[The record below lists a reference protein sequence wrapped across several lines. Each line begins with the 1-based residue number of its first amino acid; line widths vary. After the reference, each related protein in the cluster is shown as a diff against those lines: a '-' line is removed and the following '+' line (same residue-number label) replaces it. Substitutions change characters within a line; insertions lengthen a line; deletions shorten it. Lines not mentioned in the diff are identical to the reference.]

1 MASAIEEIEKAIQQ
15 AIATGFR
22 GRLLERGLARS
33 MIWVDGELPDGSPNF
48 APRLSYDLLSYGYSL
63 LSLAIRLT
71 ELNGNPEFARAAFEK
86 AATAITDVIHN
97 GNPDDPEKGFHKV
110 LAASSYHLGRFSAK
124 AFSLLNHNIEN
135 ENLSRIE
142 KMLSLLMLRQFAALE
157 TSVLAWKESGLGSD
171 NSLAEKID
179 FEIDQLNG
187 QLESEDRPEEYGIAS
202 IELPIIDLAIT
213 DNYYSAIYEFLFAL
227 EIGNIALLESAI
239 NRIENSLSITTEL
252 NMLPQ
257 WWVLRITKYLFRDLW
272 ESSFHTVLPVTPD
285 QENSED
291 WALLRWLFIASL
303 FKRNKAEIDLWPSQ
317 LEGARRA
324 VNDVDDLVVSLP
336 TSAGKTRIA
345 ELCILRCLSIGKR
358 VLFITPLRAL
368 SAQTEASLRK
378 TFLPLG
384 KSVSSLYGSIGTSD
398 FEQNVIKSKDIVVGT
413 PEKLDFALRNDPSLI
428 DDVGLVVLDEG
439 HMIGLSEREISYE
452 VQIQRLLKR
461 DDAEQRRIVCLSAIL
476 PDGDQLED
484 FVGWLRRDK
493 EGGAIQSLWR
503 PTDLRFGEIVWQA
516 NTGRINF
523 TIGEEKP
530 FIPNYIHPF
539 IPPVGRRS
547 TPFPKNKKE
556 LTLAATWR
564 LVQDNHTVL
573 IYCPEKRS
581 VNSFAR
587 DIIDLHKREAL
598 DSVLSVPLQ
607 QLDLA
612 IVLGDEWLGDG
623 HPIVECLKIGVA
635 VHHGAL
641 PTPFRKEMEKLLRE
655 GILKVTVSSPT
666 LAQGLNL
673 SATAV
678 IVYSLTRNK
687 NIIDASEFKN
697 VIGRAGRAFVDT
709 HGLVLYPIFE
719 RHDWFRTQ
727 WRRLVEDTKARNM
740 ESGLALLVIT
750 LVSRIAQSIGNSD
763 INGLL
768 ESDINGLLESDIN
781 GLLEYVLNNTQAWG
795 FPNVANETTEQIK
808 AQKIAWDKHI
818 VSLDTALL
826 SMLGEEDV
834 SIIDIPNALDA
845 ILHSSLWQRSLNRH
859 DEEKK
864 GLKGLFD
871 SVLAQRAKYI
881 WNVTTT
887 FQRKGYFLAGVG
899 LDTGQRLDAI
909 SPQAN
914 VLLVNANG
922 YISANEQQLAIA
934 RIIQLAELVFDIAP
948 FTPRNLPDDWR
959 EILAVWLRGE
969 ILTEHEFNDINEA
982 LMFIEDGL
990 IYRLPWGLEAIRVRA
1005 QANEDVIGDSATIDD
1020 YEVGLVV
1027 PAIENGTLN
1036 RSAALLMQAG
1046 FNSRKAA
1053 IHAVSSTNAS
1063 FTTGVQLKAWLNS
1076 VEVFDLAIEPDW
1088 PTPETSNLWRDFI
1101 KEYDPKPETTWK
1113 LANSIIS
1120 VVWINNYNPVAGRFV
1135 KLHNL
1140 KKGNTL
1146 ILGSDGELIGSIAN
1160 YRYKLLDGGIYR
1172 SSIHSDTSYIDVRY
1186 WGAEGSPFDYH
1197 V

>member
-1 MASAIEEIEKAIQQ
+1 MLSTIEKTEEAIRQS
-15 AIATGFR
+15 IATGFR

-33 MIWVDGELPDGSPNF
+33 MIWVDGGLPIGAPSF
-48 APRLSYDLLSYGYSL
+48 ASRLSYDLLSYGYSL
-63 LSLAIRLT
+63 LSLAIRLR
-71 ELNGNPEFARAAFEK
+71 ELNGDEDLCRAAFEK
-86 AATAITDVIHN
+86 SASAITDVIQN
-97 GNPDDPEKGFHKV
+97 GHQDNPNRGFYKV
-110 LAASSYHLGRFSAK
+110 VAASAYHLGRFSAK
-124 AFSLLNHNIEN
+124 AYSLIRENIEV

-142 KMLSLLMLRQFAALE
+142 KPLSLLMLRRFDELE
-157 TSVLAWKESGLGSD
+157 SLVMEWKVSGLGSD
-171 NSLAEKID
+171 DTLAANLEAEIVLLNQNITNS
-179 FEIDQLNG
+179 
-187 QLESEDRPEEYGIAS
+187 ESNPNEFGIES
-202 IELPIIDLAIT
+202 IELSAIDLALT
-213 DNYYSAIYEFLFAL
+213 DNYFSTIFEFLFAL
-227 EIGNIALLESAI
+227 ETGTSELFESAI
-239 NRIENSLSITTEL
+239 QRIEISLTVSSEL
-252 NMLPQ
+252 NMVPQ
-257 WWVLRITKYLFRDLW
+257 WWILKITKHLLYDLW
-272 ESSFHTVLPVTPD
+272 ESSFHKIIPVTPN
-285 QENSED
+285 QEHSLEWKN
-291 WALLRWLFIASL
+291 LRWLFIASL
-303 FKRNKAEIDLWPSQ
+303 FKRDKAEVELWPSQ
-317 LEGARRA
+317 IEGAKRA
-324 VNDVDDLVVSLP
+324 INDTDDLVVSLP

-345 ELCILRCLSIGKR
+345 ELCILRCLAIGKR

-368 SAQTEASLRK
+368 SAQTESSLRK

-398 FEQNVIKSKDIVVGT
+398 FEQDVLKTKDIVVGT

-428 DDVGLVVLDEG
+428 DDVGLIILDEG
-439 HMIGLSEREISYE
+439 HMIGLNEREISYE

-484 FVGWLRRDK
+484 FVNWLRRDK
-493 EGGAIQSLWR
+493 EGDAIQSIWR

-530 FIPNYIHPF
+530 FIPNYIQPF
-539 IPPVGRRS
+539 IPPVGRRT
-547 TPFPKNKKE
+547 TPFPNNKKE

-581 VNSFAR
+581 VNSFAK
-587 DIIDLHKREAL
+587 DIIDLHKRGAL
-598 DSVLSVPLQ
+598 GSVLTVPLQ
-607 QLDLA
+607 QLELA
-612 IVLGDEWLGDG
+612 IVLGGEWLGDG

-678 IVYSLTRNK
+678 IIYSLTRNR
-687 NIIDASEFKN
+687 NTIDASEFKN

-709 HGLVLYPIFE
+709 HGLVLYPIFV
-719 RHDWFRTQ
+719 RHDWFQTQ
-727 WRRLVEDTKARNM
+727 WRNLVEDTNARNM
-740 ESGLALLVIT
+740 ESGLALLVST
-750 LVSRIAQSIGNSD
+750 LVSRMAQSIGNSD
-763 INGLL
+763 IG
-768 ESDINGLLESDIN
+768 
-781 GLLEYVLNNTQAWG
+781 GLLEYVLNNAQAWD
-795 FPNVANETTEQIK
+795 FPDVANETEEQADIH
-808 AQKIAWDKHI
+808 KIEWNRHI

-834 SIIDIPNALDA
+834 SIIDIPNALDV
-845 ILHSSLWQRSLNRH
+845 ILQSSLWQRRLNRH
-859 DEEKK
+859 NEEQQ

-871 SVLAQRAKYI
+871 SVLAERANHI

-887 FQRKGYFLAGVG
+887 RQRKGYFLAGVG

-914 VLLVNANG
+914 VLLVNANI
-922 YISANEQQLAIA
+922 YIAANEQQLAIET
-934 RIIQLAELVFDIAP
+934 IIQLAELVFEIPP
-948 FTPRNLPDDWR
+948 FTPRNIPDDWR
-959 EILAVWLRGE
+959 DILAVWLRGG
-969 ILTEHEFNDINEA
+969 ILTDHEFNDINEA

-1005 QANEDVIGDSATIDD
+1005 QANEDVIGDDSTIDD

-1036 RSAALLMQAG
+1036 RSAAMLMQAG

-1063 FTTGVQLKAWLNS
+1063 FTTSLQLKAWLNS
-1076 VEVFDLAIEPDW
+1076 TEIFDHTLSHNW
-1088 PTPETSNLWRDFI
+1088 PTVETANLWWEFYAEYQLKTEHKWAHEGKQLLVSWDPNCTPASGSLI
-1101 KEYDPKPETTWK
+1101 KLWNGDVENTHV
-1113 LANSIIS
+1113 LNSS
-1120 VVWINNYNPVAGRFV
+1120 
-1135 KLHNL
+1135 
-1140 KKGNTL
+1140 
-1146 ILGSDGELIGSIAN
+1146 GERIGQLNS
-1160 YRYKLLDGGIYR
+1160 RYKLSPSGIYY
-1172 SSIHSDTSYIDVRY
+1172 SVVNNNTNFVDVSY
-1186 WGAEGSPFDYH
+1186 WGSETNVFEEEVGEH
-1197 V
+1197 

>member
-1 MASAIEEIEKAIQQ
+1 MASSIEEIEEAIRQ

-48 APRLSYDLLSYGYSL
+48 AEKLSYDLLSYGYSL

-71 ELNGNPEFARAAFEK
+71 ELNGDADLARAAFEK
-86 AATAITDVIHN
+86 SATAITDVIHN
-97 GNPDDPEKGFHKV
+97 GNSDDPESGFHKV

-124 AFSLLNHNIEN
+124 AFSLLNHSIEN

-142 KMLSLLMLRQFAALE
+142 KMLSLLMLRKFSELE
-157 TSVLAWKESGLGSD
+157 TSVLDWKTSGLGTD
-171 NSLAEKID
+171 NSLAEKLS
-179 FEIDQLNG
+179 FEVDQLSD
-187 QLESEDRPEEYGIAS
+187 QLDSEDQEEEFGIAS
-202 IELPIIDLAIT
+202 IELPVIDLALT

-227 EIGNIALLESAI
+227 ETGNSVLLEGAI
-239 NRIENSLSITTEL
+239 NRVENSLSVSAEL

-257 WWVLRITKYLFRDLW
+257 WWVLRITKHLFRDLW
-272 ESSFHTVLPVTPD
+272 ESSFHRVVPVSPD
-285 QENSED
+285 QENNEN
-291 WALLRWLFIASL
+291 WTLLRWLFIASL

-324 VNDVDDLVVSLP
+324 VSDFDDLVVSLP

-345 ELCILRCLSIGKR
+345 ELCILRCLAIGKR

-398 FEQNVIKSKDIVVGT
+398 FEQNVIKSQDIIVGT

-428 DDVGLVVLDEG
+428 DDIGLVVLDEG
-439 HMIGLSEREISYE
+439 HMIGLNEREISYE

-461 DDAEQRRIVCLSAIL
+461 GDAEQRRIVCLSAIL

-493 EGGAIQSLWR
+493 EGDAIKSVWR

-523 TIGEEKP
+523 TIGEEQP

-539 IPPVGRRS
+539 IPPVGRRT

-581 VNSFAR
+581 VNSFAK
-587 DIIDLHKREAL
+587 DIIDLHKRGAIN
-598 DSVLSVPLQ
+598 SVLTVPLQ

-612 IVLGDEWLGDG
+612 IVLGEEWLGDG
-623 HPIVECLKIGVA
+623 HPVVECLKIGVA

-641 PTPFRKEMEKLLRE
+641 PTPFRKEMENLLRE
-655 GILKVTVSSPT
+655 GVLKVTVSSPT

-678 IVYSLTRNK
+678 IIYSLTRNR
-687 NIIDASEFKN
+687 NTIDASEFKN

-727 WRRLVEDTKARNM
+727 WRRLVEDTNARNM
-740 ESGLALLVIT
+740 ESGLALLVGT
-750 LVSRIAQSIGNSD
+750 LVSRMAQSIGGSD
-763 INGLL
+763 I
-768 ESDINGLLESDIN
+768 D
-781 GLLEYVLNNTQAWG
+781 GLLEYVLNNTQEWV
-795 FPNVANETTEQIK
+795 FPDVANETEEQAGI
-808 AQKIAWDKHI
+808 QEIEWNKHV

-834 SIIDIPNALDA
+834 SIIDIPNALDVV
-845 ILHSSLWQRSLNRH
+845 LQSSLWQRRLTRY
-859 DEEKK
+859 DEEQQ

-871 SVLAQRAKYI
+871 SVLVQRAKHI

-887 FQRKGYFLAGVG
+887 LQRKGYFLAGVG
-899 LDTGQRLDAI
+899 LATGQRLDAI
-909 SPQAN
+909 SAQAN
-914 VLLVNANG
+914 VLLVNANI
-922 YISANEQQLAIA
+922 YIATNEQQLAIET
-934 RIIQLAELVFDIAP
+934 IIQLAELVFEISP
-948 FTPRNLPDDWR
+948 FTPRNLPEDWKD
-959 EILAVWLRGE
+959 ILAVWLRGE
-969 ILTEHEFNDINEA
+969 ILTDHEFIDINEA

-1005 QANEDVIGDSATIDD
+1005 QANEDVISDDTTIVD

-1053 IHAVSSTNAS
+1053 IHAVNSTNAS

-1076 VEVFDLAIEPDW
+1076 VDVLELAIRLDW
-1088 PTPETSNLWRDFI
+1088 PTPETSNLWWNFI
-1101 KEYDPKPETTWK
+1101 KEYEPKSETTWK
-1113 LANSIIS
+1113 S
-1120 VVWINNYNPVAGRFV
+1120 VSEVIFATWINTYAPVEGTPV
-1135 KLHNL
+1135 KLQNL
-1140 KKGNTL
+1140 EDGNTQ
-1146 ILGSDGELIGSIAN
+1146 ILASDGEKIGTAN
-1160 YRYKLLDGGIYR
+1160 YRYKLLEGGVYFTK
-1172 SSIHSDTSYIDVRY
+1172 IHSDTRCLSVTY
-1186 WGAEGSPFDYH
+1186 WGVGNSPFDYH
-1197 V
+1197 A

>member
-1 MASAIEEIEKAIQQ
+1 MASTIEEIEEAIRQ

-48 APRLSYDLLSYGYSL
+48 AEKLSYDLLSYGYSL

-71 ELNGNPEFARAAFEK
+71 ELNGDADLARAAFEK
-86 AATAITDVIHN
+86 SATAITDVIHN
-97 GNPDDPEKGFHKV
+97 GNSDDPESGFHKV

-124 AFSLLNHNIEN
+124 AFSLLNHSIEN

-142 KMLSLLMLRQFAALE
+142 KMLSLLMLRQFSELE
-157 TSVLAWKESGLGSD
+157 ASVLDWKTSGLGTD
-171 NSLAEKID
+171 NSLAEKLG
-179 FEIDQLNG
+179 FEIDQLSD
-187 QLESEDRPEEYGIAS
+187 QLESEDQEGEFGIAS
-202 IELPIIDLAIT
+202 IELPVIDLAIT

-227 EIGNIALLESAI
+227 ETGNSVLLEGAI
-239 NRIENSLSITTEL
+239 NRVESSMSVSAEL

-257 WWVLRITKYLFRDLW
+257 WWILRITKHLFRDLW
-272 ESSFHTVLPVTPD
+272 ESSFHRVIPVSPD
-285 QENSED
+285 QENNEN
-291 WALLRWLFIASL
+291 WTLLRWLFIASL

-324 VNDVDDLVVSLP
+324 VSDFDDLVVSLP

-345 ELCILRCLSIGKR
+345 ELCILRCLAIGKR

-398 FEQNVIKSKDIVVGT
+398 FEQNVIKSQDIVVGT

-439 HMIGLSEREISYE
+439 HMIGLNERELSYE

-484 FVGWLRRDK
+484 FVSWLRRDK
-493 EGGAIQSLWR
+493 DGGAIQSIWR

-523 TIGEEKP
+523 TIGEEQP

-539 IPPVGRRS
+539 VPPVGRRKK
-547 TPFPKNKKE
+547 PFPKDKKE

-581 VNSFAR
+581 VNSFAK
-587 DIIDLHKREAL
+587 DIMDLHKRGAL
-598 DSVLSVPLQ
+598 DSVLSVPLPE
-607 QLDLA
+607 LDLA
-612 IVLGDEWLGDG
+612 IVLGNEWLGDG

-678 IVYSLTRNK
+678 IIYSLTRNR
-687 NIIDASEFKN
+687 NTIDASEFKN

-727 WRRLVEDTKARNM
+727 WRRLVEDTNARNM
-740 ESGLALLVIT
+740 ESGLALLVST
-750 LVSRIAQSIGNSD
+750 LVSRMAQGIGNTEID
-763 INGLL
+763 R
-768 ESDINGLLESDIN
+768 
-781 GLLEYVLNNTQAWG
+781 LLEYVLNNAQTWV
-795 FPNVANETTEQIK
+795 FPDVANETTEQIE
-808 AQKIAWDKHI
+808 AQKTAWNKHI

-834 SIIDIPNALDA
+834 SIDAIPDALDA
-845 ILHSSLWQRSLNRH
+845 ILQSSLWQRRLNRH
-859 DEEKK
+859 DE
-864 GLKGLFD
+864 GQKGLFD

-887 FQRKGYFLAGVG
+887 LQRKGYFLAGVG

-934 RIIQLAELVFDIAP
+934 TIIQLAELVFDIAP
-948 FTPRNLPDDWR
+948 FTPRNLPDDWK
-959 EILAVWLRGE
+959 EILAIWLRGE
-969 ILTEHEFNDINEA
+969 ILAEHEFNDINEA

-1005 QANEDVIGDSATIDD
+1005 QANEDVISDGATIVD

-1053 IHAVSSTNAS
+1053 IHAVNSTNAS

-1076 VEVFDLAIEPDW
+1076 VEVFDLAIGLDW
-1088 PTPETSNLWRDFI
+1088 PTPETSNLWWSFI
-1101 KEYDPKPETTWK
+1101 KEYEPKSESTWK
-1113 LANSIIS
+1113 S
-1120 VVWINNYNPVAGRFV
+1120 VSAVIFATWIDTFAPVEGTPV
-1135 KLHNL
+1135 KLQNL
-1140 KKGNTL
+1140 EDGNTQ
-1146 ILGSDGELIGSIAN
+1146 ILASDGEKIGTAN
-1160 YRYKLLDGGIYR
+1160 YRYKLLEGGVYYTK
-1172 SSIHSDTSYIDVRY
+1172 IHSDTRYLGVTY
-1186 WGAEGSPFDYH
+1186 WGVGSSPFDYH
-1197 V
+1197 A

>member
-1 MASAIEEIEKAIQQ
+1 MASTIEEIEETIRQ
-15 AIATGFR
+15 AISTGFR

-33 MIWVDGELPDGSPNF
+33 MIWVDGELPDGSPKF
-48 APRLSYDLLSYGYSL
+48 AERLSYDLLSYGYSL

-71 ELNGNPEFARAAFEK
+71 ELKGDAELARAAFEK

-97 GNPDDPEKGFHKV
+97 GNSDDPEKGFHKI

-124 AFSLLNHNIEN
+124 AFSLLNHSIEN

-142 KMLSLLMLRQFAALE
+142 KMLSLLMLRQFAELE
-157 TSVLAWKESGLGSD
+157 TSVLAWKTSGLGSD
-171 NSLAEKID
+171 SSLAEKLG
-179 FEIDQLNG
+179 FEVDLLSG
-187 QLESEDRPEEYGIAS
+187 QLEREDQIEEFGIAS

-213 DNYYSAIYEFLFAL
+213 DNYYSAIFEFLFAL
-227 EIGNIALLESAI
+227 EIGSSVLLEDAI
-239 NRIENSLSITTEL
+239 NRIENSLSISAEL

-272 ESSFHTVLPVTPD
+272 ESSFHMVLPITPD
-285 QENSED
+285 QENSEN
-291 WALLRWLFIASL
+291 WTLLRWLFIASL

-324 VNDVDDLVVSLP
+324 VSDFDDLVASLP

-345 ELCILRCLSIGKR
+345 ELCILRCLSVGKR

-439 HMIGLSEREISYE
+439 HMIGLNERELSYE
-452 VQIQRLLKR
+452 VQVQRLLKR
-461 DDAEQRRIVCLSAIL
+461 RDAGQRRIVCLSAIL

-484 FVGWLRRDK
+484 FVSWLRRDK
-493 EGGAIQSLWR
+493 DGGAIQSTWR
-503 PTDLRFGEIVWQA
+503 PTDLRFGEISWKA

-523 TIGEEKP
+523 TIGEERP

-539 IPPVGRRS
+539 IPPVGKRT

-581 VNSFAR
+581 VNSFAKE
-587 DIIDLHKREAL
+587 IINLHQRGAL
-598 DSVLSVPLQ
+598 DSVLSVPLKQ
-607 QLDLA
+607 IDLA
-612 IVLGDEWLGDG
+612 IVLGNEWLGDR

-635 VHHGAL
+635 VHHGSL

-655 GILKVTVSSPT
+655 GIVKVTVSSPT

-678 IVYSLTRNK
+678 IFYSLDRFDSSSGERK
-687 NIIDASEFKN
+687 KIEPSEFKN

-719 RHDWFRTQ
+719 KHDWFRTQ
-727 WRRLVEDTKARNM
+727 WRRLVEDTNARNM
-740 ESGLALLVIT
+740 ESGLTLLVGT
-750 LVSRIAQSIGNSD
+750 LVSRMAQSIG
-763 INGLL
+763 I
-768 ESDINGLLESDIN
+768 SDIN
-781 GLLEYVLNNTQAWG
+781 GLLEYVLNNTQAWD
-795 FPNVANETTEQIK
+795 FHDVANESEEKTEI
-808 AQKIAWDKHI
+808 QKNLWNKHI
-818 VSLDTALL
+818 VSLDVALL

-834 SIIDIPNALDA
+834 SIVDIPNALDL
-845 ILHSSLWQRSLNRH
+845 ILQSSLWQRRLNRH
-859 DEEKK
+859 NEKK
-864 GLKGLFD
+864 NGLKKLFD
-871 SVLAQRAKYI
+871 SVLSQRAKYK
-881 WNVTTT
+881 WNATTT
-887 FQRKGYFLAGVG
+887 RQRKGYFLAGVG
-899 LDTGQRLDAI
+899 LDTGKKIDSI

-914 VLLVNANG
+914 VLLVNANI
-922 YISANEQQLAIA
+922 YIEINEQHLAIET
-934 RIIQLAELVFDIAP
+934 IIQLAELVFEISP
-948 FTPRNLPDDWR
+948 FIPRNLPDDWKKN
-959 EILAVWLRGE
+959 LSVWLRGE
-969 ILTEHEFNDINEA
+969 ILTEHESNDINDT

-1020 YEVGLVV
+1020 YDVGLVV

-1036 RSAALLMQAG
+1036 RSAAMLMQAG

-1053 IHAVSSTNAS
+1053 IHAVSSTDAF
-1063 FTTGVQLKAWLNS
+1063 FTTSVQLKAWINS
-1076 VEVFDLAIEPDW
+1076 TEVFDLAIGLDW
-1088 PTPETSNLWRDFI
+1088 PTPETSSLWWNFV
-1101 KEYDPKPETTWK
+1101 KEYEPKIENTWK
-1113 LANSIIS
+1113 SVRSIMP
-1120 VVWINNYNPVAGRFV
+1120 VVWINSYNPISETLV
-1135 KLHNL
+1135 KLKNL
-1140 KKGNTL
+1140 DEGRTQVV
-1146 ILGSDGELIGSIAN
+1146 GSDGEIVGMVNSKYI
-1160 YRYKLLDGGIYR
+1160 LLEGGVYY
-1172 SSIHSDTSYIDVRY
+1172 SKIHADTNCLDVTY
-1186 WGAEGSPFDYH
+1186 WGPGNNPFAYH
-1197 V
+1197 T

>member
-1 MASAIEEIEKAIQQ
+1 MASTIEQIEEAIRQ

-33 MIWVDGELPDGSPNF
+33 MIWADGELPDGSPNF
-48 APRLSYDLLSYGYSL
+48 AEKLSYDLLSYGYSL

-71 ELNGNPEFARAAFEK
+71 ELNGDADLARAAFEK
-86 AATAITDVIHN
+86 SATAITDVIHN
-97 GNPDDPEKGFHKV
+97 GNSDDPESGFHKV

-124 AFSLLNHNIEN
+124 AFSLLNHSIEN

-142 KMLSLLMLRQFAALE
+142 KMLSLLMLRKFAALE
-157 TSVLAWKESGLGSD
+157 TSVLDWKTSGLGTD
-171 NSLAEKID
+171 NSLAEKLG
-179 FEIDQLNG
+179 FEVDQLSD
-187 QLESEDRPEEYGIAS
+187 QLESEDQEEFGIAS
-202 IELPIIDLAIT
+202 IELPVIDLALT

-227 EIGNIALLESAI
+227 ETGNSVLLEGAI
-239 NRIENSLSITTEL
+239 NRVENSLSVSAEL

-257 WWVLRITKYLFRDLW
+257 WWVLRITKCLFLDLW
-272 ESSFHTVLPVTPD
+272 ESSFHRVIPFSPD
-285 QENSED
+285 QENSEN
-291 WALLRWLFIASL
+291 WTLLRWLFIASL

-324 VNDVDDLVVSLP
+324 VGDFDDLVVSLP

-345 ELCILRCLSIGKR
+345 ELCILRCLAIGKR

-398 FEQNVIKSKDIVVGT
+398 FEQNIIKSQDIVVGT

-428 DDVGLVVLDEG
+428 DDIGLVVLDEG
-439 HMIGLSEREISYE
+439 HMIGLNEREISYE

-461 DDAEQRRIVCLSAIL
+461 GDSEQRRIVCLSAIL

-493 EGGAIQSLWR
+493 EGDAIKSVWR
-503 PTDLRFGEIVWQA
+503 PTDLRFGEIVWQE

-523 TIGEEKP
+523 TIGEEQP

-539 IPPVGRRS
+539 IPPVGRRT

-581 VNSFAR
+581 VNSFAK
-587 DIIDLHKREAL
+587 DIIDLHKRGAIN
-598 DSVLSVPLQ
+598 SVLTVPLQ

-612 IVLGDEWLGDG
+612 IVLGKEWLGEG
-623 HPIVECLKIGVA
+623 HPVVKCLKIGVA

-641 PTPFRKEMEKLLRE
+641 PTPFRKEMENLLRE

-678 IVYSLTRNK
+678 IIYSLTRNR
-687 NIIDASEFKN
+687 NTIDASEFKN

-727 WRRLVEDTKARNM
+727 WGSLVEDTNARNM
-740 ESGLALLVIT
+740 ESGLALLVST
-750 LVSRIAQSIGNSD
+750 LVSRMAQSIGGTD
-763 INGLL
+763 I
-768 ESDINGLLESDIN
+768 D
-781 GLLEYVLNNTQAWG
+781 GLLEYVLNNTQEWV
-795 FPNVANETTEQIK
+795 FPDVANETEEQAGVQEIE
-808 AQKIAWDKHI
+808 WNKHI

-826 SMLGEEDV
+826 SMLGEEEV
-834 SIIDIPNALDA
+834 SIIDIPNALDV
-845 ILHSSLWQRSLNRH
+845 ILQSSLWQRRLTRH
-859 DEEKK
+859 DEEQQ

-871 SVLAQRAKYI
+871 SVLAQRAKHI

-887 FQRKGYFLAGVG
+887 LQRKGYFLAGVG
-899 LDTGQRLDAI
+899 LATGQRLDAI
-909 SPQAN
+909 SAQAN
-914 VLLVNANG
+914 VLLVNANI
-922 YISANEQQLAIA
+922 YIATNEQQLAIET
-934 RIIQLAELVFDIAP
+934 IIQLAELVFDISP
-948 FTPRNLPDDWR
+948 FTPRNLPEEWKD
-959 EILAVWLRGE
+959 ILAVWLRGE
-969 ILTEHEFNDINEA
+969 ILTDHEFIDINEA

-1005 QANEDVIGDSATIDD
+1005 QANEDVISDGATIVD

-1053 IHAVSSTNAS
+1053 IHAVNSTNAS
-1063 FTTGVQLKAWLNS
+1063 FTTGDQLKAWLNS
-1076 VEVFDLAIEPDW
+1076 LDVFELAIRLDW
-1088 PTPETSNLWRDFI
+1088 PTPETSNLWWSFI
-1101 KEYDPKPETTWK
+1101 KDYEPKSETTWR
-1113 LANSIIS
+1113 S
-1120 VVWINNYNPVAGRFV
+1120 VSAVVFATWVNTYAPVEGTPV
-1135 KLHNL
+1135 KLKNIED
-1140 KKGNTL
+1140 GNTQ
-1146 ILGSDGELIGSIAN
+1146 ILASDGDKIGTAN
-1160 YRYKLLDGGIYR
+1160 CRYKLLEGGVYLTK
-1172 SSIHSDTSYIDVRY
+1172 IHSDTRCLGVTY
-1186 WGAEGSPFDYH
+1186 WGGGDSPFDYH
-1197 V
+1197 A

>member
-1 MASAIEEIEKAIQQ
+1 MASSIEEIEEAIRQ

-48 APRLSYDLLSYGYSL
+48 AEKLSYDLLSYGYSL

-71 ELNGNPEFARAAFEK
+71 ELNGDSDLARAAFEK
-86 AATAITDVIHN
+86 SATAITDVIHN
-97 GNPDDPEKGFHKV
+97 GNSDDPESGFHKV

-124 AFSLLNHNIEN
+124 AFSLLNHSIEN

-142 KMLSLLMLRQFAALE
+142 KMLSLLMLRKFSELE
-157 TSVLAWKESGLGSD
+157 TSVLDWKTSGLGTD
-171 NSLAEKID
+171 NSLAEKLS
-179 FEIDQLNG
+179 FEVDQLSD
-187 QLESEDRPEEYGIAS
+187 QLDSEDQEEEFGIAS
-202 IELPIIDLAIT
+202 IELPVIDLALT

-227 EIGNIALLESAI
+227 ETGNSVLLEGAI
-239 NRIENSLSITTEL
+239 NRVENSLSVSAEL

-257 WWVLRITKYLFRDLW
+257 WWVLRITKHLFRDLW
-272 ESSFHTVLPVTPD
+272 ESSFHRVVPVSPD
-285 QENSED
+285 QENNEN
-291 WALLRWLFIASL
+291 WTLLRWLFIASL

-324 VNDVDDLVVSLP
+324 VSDFDDLVVSLP

-345 ELCILRCLSIGKR
+345 ELCILRCLAIGKR

-398 FEQNVIKSKDIVVGT
+398 FEQNVIKSQDIIVGT

-428 DDVGLVVLDEG
+428 DDIGLVVLDEG
-439 HMIGLSEREISYE
+439 HMIGLNEREISYE

-461 DDAEQRRIVCLSAIL
+461 GDAEQRRIVCLSAIL

-493 EGGAIQSLWR
+493 EGDAIKSVWR

-523 TIGEEKP
+523 TIGEEQP

-539 IPPVGRRS
+539 IPPVGRRT

-581 VNSFAR
+581 VNSFAK
-587 DIIDLHKREAL
+587 DIIDLHKRGAIN
-598 DSVLSVPLQ
+598 SVLTVPLQ

-612 IVLGDEWLGDG
+612 IVLGEEWLGDG
-623 HPIVECLKIGVA
+623 HPVVECLKIGVA

-641 PTPFRKEMEKLLRE
+641 PTPFRKEMENLLRE
-655 GILKVTVSSPT
+655 GVLKVTVSSPT

-678 IVYSLTRNK
+678 IIYSLTRNR
-687 NIIDASEFKN
+687 NTIDASEFKN

-727 WRRLVEDTKARNM
+727 WRRLVEDTNARNM
-740 ESGLALLVIT
+740 ESGLALLVGT
-750 LVSRIAQSIGNSD
+750 LVSRMAQSIGGSD
-763 INGLL
+763 I
-768 ESDINGLLESDIN
+768 D
-781 GLLEYVLNNTQAWG
+781 GLLEYVLNNTQEWV
-795 FPNVANETTEQIK
+795 FPDVANETEEQAGI
-808 AQKIAWDKHI
+808 QEIEWNKHV

-834 SIIDIPNALDA
+834 SIIDIPNALDVV
-845 ILHSSLWQRSLNRH
+845 LQSSLWQRRLTRY
-859 DEEKK
+859 DEEQQ

-871 SVLAQRAKYI
+871 SVLVQRAKHI

-887 FQRKGYFLAGVG
+887 LQRKGYFLAGVG
-899 LDTGQRLDAI
+899 LATGQRLDAI
-909 SPQAN
+909 SAQAN
-914 VLLVNANG
+914 VLLVNANI
-922 YISANEQQLAIA
+922 YIATNEQQLAIET
-934 RIIQLAELVFDIAP
+934 IIQLAELVFEISP
-948 FTPRNLPDDWR
+948 FTPRNLPEDWKD
-959 EILAVWLRGE
+959 ILAVWLRGE
-969 ILTEHEFNDINEA
+969 ILTDHEFIDINEA

-1005 QANEDVIGDSATIDD
+1005 QANEDVISDDTTIVD

-1053 IHAVSSTNAS
+1053 IHAVNSTNAS

-1076 VEVFDLAIEPDW
+1076 VDVLELAIRLDW
-1088 PTPETSNLWRDFI
+1088 PTPETSNLWWNFI
-1101 KEYDPKPETTWK
+1101 KEYEPKSETTWK
-1113 LANSIIS
+1113 S
-1120 VVWINNYNPVAGRFV
+1120 VSEVIFATWINTYAPVEGTPV
-1135 KLHNL
+1135 KLQNL
-1140 KKGNTL
+1140 EDGNTQ
-1146 ILGSDGELIGSIAN
+1146 ILASDGEKIGTAN
-1160 YRYKLLDGGIYR
+1160 YRYKLLEGGVYFTK
-1172 SSIHSDTSYIDVRY
+1172 IHSDTRCLSVTY
-1186 WGAEGSPFDYH
+1186 WGVGNSPFDYH
-1197 V
+1197 A

>member
-1 MASAIEEIEKAIQQ
+1 MASTIEEIEEAIRQ

-63 LSLAIRLT
+63 LSLAVRLT
-71 ELNGNPEFARAAFEK
+71 ELNGDAELARAAFEK
-86 AATAITDVIHN
+86 SATAITDVIHN
-97 GNPDDPEKGFHKV
+97 GNPDDPEKGFHNV

-124 AFSLLNHNIEN
+124 AFSLLNHSIEN

-142 KMLSLLMLRQFAALE
+142 KMLSLLMLRKFSELE
-157 TSVLAWKESGLGSD
+157 ASVLAWKTSGLGSD
-171 NSLAEKID
+171 NVLAEKLG
-179 FEIDQLNG
+179 FEIDQLSD
-187 QLESEDRPEEYGIAS
+187 QLETEDQIEEFGIAS

-213 DNYYSAIYEFLFAL
+213 DNYYSAIFEFLFAL
-227 EIGNIALLESAI
+227 ETGSTVLLKGAI
-239 NRIENSLSITTEL
+239 NRIENSLSISAEL

-272 ESSFHTVLPVTPD
+272 ESSFHTVIPITPA
-285 QENSED
+285 QENSEN

-303 FKRNKAEIDLWPSQ
+303 YKRNKAEIDLWPSQ

-324 VNDVDDLVVSLP
+324 VSDFDDLVVSLP

-461 DDAEQRRIVCLSAIL
+461 KDAEQRRIVCLSAIL

-484 FVGWLRRDK
+484 FVNWLRRDK
-493 EGGAIQSLWR
+493 EGNAIQSKWR

-530 FIPNYIHPF
+530 FIPNYIQPF
-539 IPPVGRRS
+539 VPPLANPRIRS

-556 LTLAATWR
+556 LTLAATWK

-581 VNSFAR
+581 VNSFAK
-587 DIIDLHKREAL
+587 DIIDLHKRGAL
-598 DSVLSVPLQ
+598 NAVLSVPLA

-655 GILKVTVSSPT
+655 GVLKVTVSSPT

-678 IVYSLTRNK
+678 IIYSLTRNR
-687 NIIDASEFKN
+687 NTIDASEFKN

-740 ESGLALLVIT
+740 ESGLALLVSA
-750 LVSRIAQSIGNSD
+750 LVSRMSKSIEGGD
-763 INGLL
+763 I
-768 ESDINGLLESDIN
+768 DR
-781 GLLEYVLNNTQAWG
+781 LLEYVLNNIQAWV
-795 FPNVANETTEQIK
+795 FPDVANETTEQIE
-808 AQKIAWDKHI
+808 AQKTAWDKHI
-818 VSLDTALL
+818 VSLDAALL

-834 SIIDIPNALDA
+834 SIDAIPDALDL
-845 ILHSSLWQRSLNRH
+845 ILQSSLWQRRLNRH
-859 DEEKK
+859 DEKQK

-871 SVLAQRAKYI
+871 SVLAQRAKHI
-881 WNVTTT
+881 WSVTTSRK
-887 FQRKGYFLAGVG
+887 RKGYFLAGVG
-899 LDTGQRLDAI
+899 LDTGQRLDDI

-914 VLLVNANG
+914 GLLVNANI
-922 YISANEQQLAIA
+922 YISSNEQQLAIDT
-934 RIIQLAELVFDIAP
+934 IIQLAELVFQISP
-948 FTPRNLPDDWR
+948 FTPRNLPGDWK
-959 EILAVWLRGE
+959 EIMTVWLRGE

-1005 QANEDVIGDSATIDD
+1005 QANEDVIGDGGTTIDD

-1036 RSAALLMQAG
+1036 RSAAMLMQAG

-1063 FTTGVQLKAWLNS
+1063 FTTSVQLKAWLNS
-1076 VEVFDLAIEPDW
+1076 IEVFDLAIGLDW
-1088 PTPETSNLWRDFI
+1088 PTPETSNLWWNFI
-1101 KEYDPKPETTWK
+1101 KEYEPKSETTWK
-1113 LANSIIS
+1113 SVSAIIS
-1120 VVWINNYNPVAGRFV
+1120 VVWINAHNPVTGRLV

-1140 KKGNTL
+1140 EEGSTQ
-1146 ILGSDGELIGSIAN
+1146 ILGADGEIIGISN
-1160 YRYKLLDGGIYR
+1160 YRYKLLGGGIYY
-1172 SSIHSDTSYIDVRY
+1172 SKIHADTNYVDVAY
-1186 WGAEGSPFDYH
+1186 WGVGSNPFASNA
-1197 V
+1197 

>member
-1 MASAIEEIEKAIQQ
+1 MASTIEEIEETIRQ
-15 AIATGFR
+15 AISTGFR

-33 MIWVDGELPDGSPNF
+33 MIWVDGELPDGSPKF
-48 APRLSYDLLSYGYSL
+48 AERLSYDLLSYGYSL

-71 ELNGNPEFARAAFEK
+71 ELKGDAELARAAFEK

-97 GNPDDPEKGFHKV
+97 GNSDDPEKGFHKI

-124 AFSLLNHNIEN
+124 AFSLLNHSIEN

-142 KMLSLLMLRQFAALE
+142 KMLSLLMLRQFAELE
-157 TSVLAWKESGLGSD
+157 TSVLAWKTSGLGSD
-171 NSLAEKID
+171 SSLAEKLG
-179 FEIDQLNG
+179 FEVDLLSG
-187 QLESEDRPEEYGIAS
+187 QLEREDQIEEFGIAS

-213 DNYYSAIYEFLFAL
+213 DNYYSAIFEFLFAL
-227 EIGNIALLESAI
+227 EIGSSVLLEDAI
-239 NRIENSLSITTEL
+239 NRIENSLSISAEL

-272 ESSFHTVLPVTPD
+272 ESSFHMVLPITPD
-285 QENSED
+285 QENSEN
-291 WALLRWLFIASL
+291 WTLLRWLFIASL

-324 VNDVDDLVVSLP
+324 VSDFDDLVASLP

-345 ELCILRCLSIGKR
+345 ELCILRCLSVGKR

-439 HMIGLSEREISYE
+439 HMIGLNERELSYE
-452 VQIQRLLKR
+452 VQVQRLLKR
-461 DDAEQRRIVCLSAIL
+461 RDAGQRRIVCLSAIL

-484 FVGWLRRDK
+484 FVSWLRRDK
-493 EGGAIQSLWR
+493 DGGAIQSTWR
-503 PTDLRFGEIVWQA
+503 PTDLRFGEISWKA

-523 TIGEEKP
+523 TIGEERP

-539 IPPVGRRS
+539 IPPVGKRT

-581 VNSFAR
+581 VNSFAKE
-587 DIIDLHKREAL
+587 IINLHQRGAL
-598 DSVLSVPLQ
+598 DSVLSVPLKQ
-607 QLDLA
+607 IDLA
-612 IVLGDEWLGDG
+612 IVLGNEWLGDR

-635 VHHGAL
+635 VHHGSL

-655 GILKVTVSSPT
+655 GIVKVTVSSPT

-678 IVYSLTRNK
+678 IFYSLDRFDSSSGERK
-687 NIIDASEFKN
+687 KIEPSEFKN

-719 RHDWFRTQ
+719 KHDWFRTQ
-727 WRRLVEDTKARNM
+727 WRRLVEDTNARNM
-740 ESGLALLVIT
+740 ESGLTLLVGT
-750 LVSRIAQSIGNSD
+750 LVSRMAQSIG
-763 INGLL
+763 I
-768 ESDINGLLESDIN
+768 SDIN
-781 GLLEYVLNNTQAWG
+781 GLLEYVLNNTQAWD
-795 FPNVANETTEQIK
+795 FHDVANESEEKTEI
-808 AQKIAWDKHI
+808 QKNLWNKHI
-818 VSLDTALL
+818 VSLDVALL

-834 SIIDIPNALDA
+834 SIVDIPNALDL
-845 ILHSSLWQRSLNRH
+845 ILQSSLWQRRLNRH
-859 DEEKK
+859 NEKK
-864 GLKGLFD
+864 NGLKKLFD
-871 SVLAQRAKYI
+871 SVLSQRAKYI
-881 WNVTTT
+881 WNATTT
-887 FQRKGYFLAGVG
+887 RQRKGYFLAGVG
-899 LDTGQRLDAI
+899 LDTGKKIDSI

-914 VLLVNANG
+914 VLLVNANI
-922 YISANEQQLAIA
+922 YIEINEQHLAIET
-934 RIIQLAELVFDIAP
+934 IIQLAELVFEISP
-948 FTPRNLPDDWR
+948 FIPRNLPDDWKKN
-959 EILAVWLRGE
+959 LSVWLRGE
-969 ILTEHEFNDINEA
+969 ILTEHESNDINDT

-1020 YEVGLVV
+1020 YDVGLVV

-1036 RSAALLMQAG
+1036 RSAAMLMQAG

-1053 IHAVSSTNAS
+1053 IHAVSSTDAF
-1063 FTTGVQLKAWLNS
+1063 FTTSVQLKAWINS
-1076 VEVFDLAIEPDW
+1076 TEVFDLAIGLDW
-1088 PTPETSNLWRDFI
+1088 PTPETSSLWWNFV
-1101 KEYDPKPETTWK
+1101 KEYEPKIENTWK
-1113 LANSIIS
+1113 SVRSIMP
-1120 VVWINNYNPVAGRFV
+1120 VVWINSYNPISETLV
-1135 KLHNL
+1135 KLKNL
-1140 KKGNTL
+1140 DEGRTQVV
-1146 ILGSDGELIGSIAN
+1146 GSDGEIVGMVNSKYI
-1160 YRYKLLDGGIYR
+1160 LLEGGVYY
-1172 SSIHSDTSYIDVRY
+1172 SKIHADTNCLDVTY
-1186 WGAEGSPFDYH
+1186 WGPGNNPFAYH
-1197 V
+1197 T

>member
-1 MASAIEEIEKAIQQ
+1 MASTIEEIEEAIRQ

-48 APRLSYDLLSYGYSL
+48 ADRLSYDLLSYGYSL

-71 ELNGNPEFARAAFEK
+71 ELKGDSDLARAAFEK
-86 AATAITDVIHN
+86 SATAITDVIHN
-97 GNPDDPEKGFHKV
+97 GNSDDPESGFHKV
-110 LAASSYHLGRFSAK
+110 LAASSYHLGHFSAK
-124 AFSLLNHNIEN
+124 AFSLLNHSIEN

-142 KMLSLLMLRQFAALE
+142 KMLSFLMLRQFSELE
-157 TSVLAWKESGLGSD
+157 ASVLDWKTSGLGTD
-171 NSLAEKID
+171 DSLAEKLG
-179 FEIDQLNG
+179 FEIDQLSD
-187 QLESEDRPEEYGIAS
+187 QLESEDQEEFGIAS
-202 IELPIIDLAIT
+202 IELPVIDLAIT

-227 EIGNIALLESAI
+227 ETGNSVLLESAI
-239 NRIENSLSITTEL
+239 DRVENSLSVSAEL

-257 WWVLRITKYLFRDLW
+257 WWVLRITKHLFRDLW
-272 ESSFHTVLPVTPD
+272 ESSFHRVIPVSPD
-285 QENSED
+285 QENSEN
-291 WALLRWLFIASL
+291 WTLLRWLFIASL

-324 VNDVDDLVVSLP
+324 VSDFDDLVVSLP

-345 ELCILRCLSIGKR
+345 ELCILRCLAIGKR

-368 SAQTEASLRK
+368 SAQTEVSLRK

-398 FEQNVIKSKDIVVGT
+398 FEQNVIKYQDIVVGT

-428 DDVGLVVLDEG
+428 DDIGLVVLDEG
-439 HMIGLSEREISYE
+439 HMIGLNEREISYE

-461 DDAEQRRIVCLSAIL
+461 RDAEQRRIVCLSAIL

-493 EGGAIQSLWR
+493 EGGAIKSVWR

-516 NTGRINF
+516 NIGRINF
-523 TIGEEKP
+523 TIGEEQP

-539 IPPVGRRS
+539 IPPVGRR
-547 TPFPKNKKE
+547 TTQFPKNKKE
-556 LTLAATWR
+556 LTLAATWK
-564 LVQDNHTVL
+564 LVEDNHTVL

-581 VNSFAR
+581 VNSFAK
-587 DIIDLHKREAL
+587 DIIDLHKRGAIN
-598 DSVLSVPLQ
+598 SVLTVPLQ

-612 IVLGDEWLGDG
+612 IVLGEEWLGDG
-623 HPIVECLKIGVA
+623 HPVVECLKIGVA

-641 PTPFRKEMEKLLRE
+641 PTPFRKEMENLLRD
-655 GILKVTVSSPT
+655 GVLKVTVSSPT

-678 IVYSLTRNK
+678 IIYSLTRNR
-687 NIIDASEFKN
+687 NTIDASEFKN

-727 WRRLVEDTKARNM
+727 WRRLVEDTNARNM
-740 ESGLALLVIT
+740 ESGLALLVST
-750 LVSRIAQSIGNSD
+750 LVSRMAQSIGNSD
-763 INGLL
+763 IDGLL
-768 ESDINGLLESDIN
+768 G
-781 GLLEYVLNNTQAWG
+781 YVLNNTQEWV
-795 FPNVANETTEQIK
+795 FPDVANETEEQAGI
-808 AQKIAWDKHI
+808 QEIEWNKHV

-834 SIIDIPNALDA
+834 SIIDIPNALDV
-845 ILHSSLWQRSLNRH
+845 ILQSSLWQRRLNRH
-859 DEEKK
+859 DEEQK

-871 SVLAQRAKYI
+871 SVLAQRAKHI
-881 WNVTTT
+881 WSVTTT
-887 FQRKGYFLAGVG
+887 LQRKGYFLAGVG
-899 LDTGQRLDAI
+899 LNTGQRLDAI
-909 SPQAN
+909 SAQAN
-914 VLLVNANG
+914 VLLVNANT
-922 YISANEQQLAIA
+922 YIATNEQQLAIET
-934 RIIQLAELVFDIAP
+934 IIQLAQLVFEISP
-948 FTPRNLPDDWR
+948 FTPRNLPADWKD
-959 EILAVWLRGE
+959 ILTAWLRGE
-969 ILTEHEFNDINEA
+969 ILTDHEFNDINEA

-1005 QANEDVIGDSATIDD
+1005 QANEDVIGDGATIDD

-1036 RSAALLMQAG
+1036 RSTALLMQAG

-1063 FTTGVQLKAWLNS
+1063 FTTGTQLKAWLNS
-1076 VEVFDLAIEPDW
+1076 VEVCDLADRLDW
-1088 PTPETSNLWRDFI
+1088 PTPETSNLWWDFR
-1101 KEYDPKPETTWK
+1101 KEYEPKHETTWE
-1113 LANSIIS
+1113 S
-1120 VVWINNYNPVAGRFV
+1120 VSAVMFATWVNTYAPVEGTPV
-1135 KLHNL
+1135 KLQHL
-1140 KKGNTL
+1140 EDGNTQ
-1146 ILGSDGELIGSIAN
+1146 ILASDGEKIGAAN
-1160 YRYKLLDGGIYR
+1160 YRYKLLKGGVYYTK
-1172 SSIHSDTSYIDVRY
+1172 IHSDTRYIAVTY
-1186 WGAEGSPFDYH
+1186 WGVGSRPFDYH
-1197 V
+1197 A